1 MNAICTTSTTIR
13 RVLAGLAGL
22 AMISLPTA
30 CGQQATPGATSGPAT
45 NAPAQTTAPQTQ
57 DAQTSPTESVFD
69 GSHPDAPTA
78 SPSESVFD
86 GSHPEAPTASPSES
100 VFDGSHP
107 EAPTQSPA
115 ATSVDGSHPE
125 PIMLGESG
133 KATFTH
139 FTVEL
144 KPITREGTGEHANFQ
159 VEVCLVR
166 PANPEPDGST
176 RVSVD
181 PWTLDNSTELGIK
194 ARPSTEFTPAF
205 PAVAR
210 LTVGECARGWIE
222 FEDDPAAHSV
232 ALSYRNS
239 LGEHAIWSFGQ

>member
-1 MNAICTTSTTIR
+1 MNATCTTSTTFR
-13 RVLAGLAGL
+13 RLLAGLAGL

-57 DAQTSPTESVFD
+57 DAQTSPTESV
-69 GSHPDAPTA
+69 
-78 SPSESVFD
+78 V
-86 GSHPEAPTASPSES
+86 
-100 VFDGSHP
+100 DGSHP

-115 ATSVDGSHPE
+115 ATPVDGSHPE
-125 PIMLGESG
+125 PVMLGESG

-144 KPITREGTGEHANFQ
+144 KPITQEGTGEHANFQ
-159 VEVCLVR
+159 VEVCLVK
-166 PANPEPDGST
+166 PANTEPDGTT

-194 ARPSTEFTPAF
+194 ARPSTERTPAF

-210 LTVGECARGWIE
+210 LTVGQCARGWIE
-222 FEDDPAAHSV
+222 FEDDPVAHSV